1 MNSFRSPVYLTV
13 GADATGVFCRDSG
26 LVQDGLSLPIA
37 LAALSDQRELPIS
50 RQLPYTRPTAL
61 NSYRPRLP

>member
-37 LAALSDQRELPIS
+37 LAALSDLTSENYLLRDNFRIPDH
-50 RQLPYTRPTAL
+50 P
-61 NSYRPRLP
+61 